1 MKSLYIIVGVVLIPS
16 ISNAYVDPGFLSGI
30 YQMLYVFIFG
40 VVGVLIFKPFKYLKS
55 LFKKNKKDSDDT

>member
-1 MKSLYIIVGVVLIPS
+1 MKSLYIIVGIILSPS

-40 VVGVLIFKPFKYLKS
+40 VVGVLIFKPFKYLRS
-55 LFKKNKKDSDDT
+55 LFKKKEKKSVDS